1 MNPITDLIFA
11 LTWVILFV
19 LAIRT
24 MLRGWNVQEKSVE
37 QGYSVEKRTVTKMPH
52 PEMADVKNGDELL
65 VVNFREPEKEIDP
78 RFKLDSPELHNLGD
92 PLHRSLQ
99 DRIDE
104 LNDDEED
111 DGDGDV
117 VVRR

>member
-1 MNPITDLIFA
+1 MNPITDLIFT
-11 LTWVILFV
+11 LTWVVLFIFAV
-19 LAIRT
+19 RS
-24 MLRGWNVQEKSVE
+24 MFRGWNVVKETST

-92 PLHRSLQ
+92 PLHKSLQ

-104 LNDDEED
+104 LNDEDDD
-111 DGDGDV
+111 DGDII
-117 VVRR
+117 VRV